1 MTDPA
6 ATHGLWAD
14 LAHSN
19 LSPAETDFSFIGLPF
34 DGLAS
39 ARKGAAQAPER
50 IRFWSQHLTPFSED
64 RTRLGNIKVCDLGDV
79 QIKNPESDF
88 DSIYKKVSMLPNI
101 PILLGGDHSVTIP
114 IFQGQRERFKNKRLG
129 VLWVDAHPDLCDNF
143 NGSKLSHACV
153 LRRGM
158 EFGINAK
165 DICMVGLRS
174 WEDQEIDLIENGGLN
189 VFTAA
194 DVAERGMKEIAAQV
208 RQIFARC
215 DAVHISLD
223 IDCLDPAFAPGT
235 GIPEA
240 GGLTSRDVITL
251 IKSLQGLPLVGL
263 DVVEVA
269 PLLDPSE
276 ATVFAALRV
285 IMEFIAVIARE
296 KQKIIMQIN
305 PQELSITHNT
315 TDHRFEIRVDDLL
328 AVSEYQLTGNV
339 ITFYHVEVPP
349 EWEGQGIGGLLAKAS
364 LDYARANSLKVI
376 PLCSFMSAYVRR
388 HPEYQDLSA

>member
-14 LAHSN
+14 LARPN
-19 LSPAETDFSFIGLPF
+19 LSPAETDFSIIGIPF

-39 ARKGAAQAPER
+39 ARKGAAQGPQR

-64 RTRLGNIKVCDLGDV
+64 RTRLADVKICDLGD
-79 QIKNPESDF
+79 IKITHPESDF
-88 DSIYKKVSMLPNI
+88 ERIRQKVAALPNI

-114 IFQGQRERFKNKRLG
+114 IFQGQRQRFAGKRLG
-129 VLWVDAHPDLCDNF
+129 VLWVDAHPDLCDDF
-143 NGSKLSHACV
+143 NGSRLSHACV

-158 EFGINAK
+158 EFGINAG

-189 VFTAA
+189 VYSAA
-194 DVAERGMKEIAAQV
+194 DTAERGMKNIAKEIH
-208 RQIFARC
+208 QILSKC

-240 GGLTSRDVITL
+240 GGLTSREVITL
-251 IKSLQGLPLVGL
+251 IKSLRGLPLVGL

-269 PLLDPSE
+269 PPLDPSE

-285 IMEFIAVIARE
+285 IMEFMAVITR
-296 KQKIIMQIN
+296 QKHK
-305 PQELSITHNT
+305 P
-315 TDHRFEIRVDDLL
+315 
-328 AVSEYQLTGNV
+328 
-339 ITFYHVEVPP
+339 
-349 EWEGQGIGGLLAKAS
+349 
-364 LDYARANSLKVI
+364 
-376 PLCSFMSAYVRR
+376 
-388 HPEYQDLSA
+388 

>member
-14 LAHSN
+14 LARPN
-19 LSPAETDFSFIGLPF
+19 LSPAETDFSIIGLPF

-39 ARKGAAQAPER
+39 ARKGAAQGPQR

-64 RTRLGNIKVCDLGDV
+64 RTRLADVKICDLGD
-79 QIKNPESDF
+79 IKITHPESDF
-88 DSIYKKVSMLPNI
+88 ERIRQKVAALPNV

-114 IFQGQRERFKNKRLG
+114 IFQGQRQRFAGKRLG
-129 VLWVDAHPDLCDNF
+129 VLWVDAHPDLCDDF
-143 NGSKLSHACV
+143 NSSRLSHACV

-158 EFGINAK
+158 EFGIKAE

-189 VFTAA
+189 VYSAA
-194 DVAERGMKEIAAQV
+194 DAAERGMKNIVKEIH
-208 RQIFARC
+208 QILSKC

-240 GGLTSRDVITL
+240 GGLNSREVITL

-269 PLLDPSE
+269 PPLDPSE

-285 IMEFIAVIARE
+285 IMEFIAVITR
-296 KQKIIMQIN
+296 QKHK
-305 PQELSITHNT
+305 P
-315 TDHRFEIRVDDLL
+315 
-328 AVSEYQLTGNV
+328 
-339 ITFYHVEVPP
+339 
-349 EWEGQGIGGLLAKAS
+349 
-364 LDYARANSLKVI
+364 
-376 PLCSFMSAYVRR
+376 
-388 HPEYQDLSA
+388 